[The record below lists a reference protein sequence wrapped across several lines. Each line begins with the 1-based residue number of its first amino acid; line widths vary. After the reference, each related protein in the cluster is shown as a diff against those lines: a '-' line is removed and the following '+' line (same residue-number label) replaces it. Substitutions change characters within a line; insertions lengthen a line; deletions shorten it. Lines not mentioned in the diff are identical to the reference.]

1 MRTYTHPHVY
11 IYTSPHALTLSYFN
25 TQVVMLTLRKA
36 LGWALGSQ
44 KGTRKAS
51 TLTELTGWERLSR

>member
-36 LGWALGSQ
+36 LGWALG
-44 KGTRKAS
+44 
-51 TLTELTGWERLSR
+51 